1 MSGKNAKRAAAGI
14 STRYV
19 WQGVQMRIVSRSALG
34 YPRWASFINLERAN
48 DAYGCTEPLRFK
60 SETAVPEARRRREGK
75 RGWGAA
81 GGDKTA
87 ILK

>member
-14 STRYV
+14 STRCV

-60 SETAVPEARRRREGK
+60 SETAVPEARRRRREGS
-75 RGWGAA
+75 A
-81 GGDKTA
+81 GGAQRAETRQPH
-87 ILK
+87 